1 MCVSH
6 SGATEDSREHQAGN
20 GHVSAVR
27 VRGNNFPLPHHRPAF
42 GHRALRPLP
51 AAVHRP
57 RPWLLGGST
66 GSRSGR
72 SSGASDA
79 WLMPRPRA
87 RPLQP
92 RARRRPPRRRQ
103 AGLSARLLSLT
114 GPARAAGAHGPPR
127 ELGPPGLQ
135 VSARPRQAAQVDEP
149 RSSGPAPAARSSSRR
164 CPLGTDQ
171 QQDGGQPRG
180 RGPGVIVTRTA
191 KNPPQVRMSPIN
203 SLFVRRLEECFSLT
217 GQSACPS
224 EPASQGACRTPQD
237 VTVTARAGA
246 CALFP
251 ELLAAE
257 LLLATLEALP
267 PLAFLRVQPFCGA
280 DNVFPHTRTIR
291 ERLLCAICFFG
302 HPPWKR
308 GLVV

>member
-1 MCVSH
+1 MCISH

-20 GHVSAVR
+20 GHVSVAR
-27 VRGNNFPLPHHRPAF
+27 VRGDNFPLPRRPAF
-42 GHRALRPLP
+42 GHRTQTSPHGRPPASAL
-51 AAVHRP
+51 A
-57 RPWLLGGST
+57 
-66 GSRSGR
+66 SGR
-72 SSGASDA
+72 LHGRRVRTLERCVSDA
-79 WLMPRPRA
+79 WRMPRPRA

-114 GPARAAGAHGPPR
+114 GPARAAGAHGSPR

-149 RSSGPAPAARSSSRR
+149 RSSGPTPAARSSSRR

-191 KNPPQVRMSPIN
+191 KNPPQLRISPIN
-203 SLFVRRLEECFSLT
+203 SLFVRRLREYFSLT
-217 GQSACPS
+217 GQLACQS
-224 EPASQGACRTPQD
+224 EPASHGPCRTPQD
-237 VTVTARAGA
+237 VTVTERAGA
-246 CALFP
+246 CAPFA

-257 LLLATLEALP
+257 LLLAALRLYRP
-267 PLAFLRVQPFCGA
+267 WPFRVCSLFAEPTA
-280 DNVFPHTRTIR
+280 SSHRRAHT
-291 ERLLCAICFFG
+291 
-302 HPPWKR
+302 
-308 GLVV
+308 